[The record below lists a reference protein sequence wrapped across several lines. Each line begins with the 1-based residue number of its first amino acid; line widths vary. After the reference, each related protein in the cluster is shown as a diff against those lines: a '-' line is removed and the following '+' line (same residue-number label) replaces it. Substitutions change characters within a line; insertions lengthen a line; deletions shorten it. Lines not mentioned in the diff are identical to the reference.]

1 METKSNL
8 IKLIKT
14 IKVLSFQ
21 FEGHQSKTRGRL
33 LAHQRLHQLVQDRD
47 MTNARFLEK
56 FLTCVSILE
65 QYGGT
70 VGRDEGGIEDE
81 IAEAGYT
88 LPASDMETKAAS
100 DTARDKF
107 LGMAFMISVDRYR

>member
-1 METKSNL
+1 METQSDL

-14 IKVLSFQ
+14 IKGLSFQ

-33 LAHQRLHQLVQDRD
+33 LAHIRFHQLTQDRD

-56 FLTCVSILE
+56 FLTSVSVLE

-70 VGRDEGGIEDE
+70 LGRDEGGIEDD

-88 LPASDMETKAAS
+88 MPASDKATQTAS

-107 LGMAFMISVDRYR
+107 LDMAYMISVD